1 MGAFGSRPQFATMR
15 HSFRAEVSR
24 AFGAWPDLRHATPLA
39 TSTQLIFDAVIC
51 LTCGGQI
58 SRRTFGVAACV
69 VWQTADA
76 IQTRPSC
83 IAIYSESILVFQILF
98 HFLGLI
104 SEFSYYV

>member
-1 MGAFGSRPQFATMR
+1 MTQGWELGWGAFGSRPQFATMR

-24 AFGAWPDLRHATPLA
+24 AFGAWPDLWHATPLA

-69 VWQTADA
+69 AWQTADA
-76 IQTRPSC
+76 IQTRP
-83 IAIYSESILVFQILF
+83 
-98 HFLGLI
+98 
-104 SEFSYYV
+104 